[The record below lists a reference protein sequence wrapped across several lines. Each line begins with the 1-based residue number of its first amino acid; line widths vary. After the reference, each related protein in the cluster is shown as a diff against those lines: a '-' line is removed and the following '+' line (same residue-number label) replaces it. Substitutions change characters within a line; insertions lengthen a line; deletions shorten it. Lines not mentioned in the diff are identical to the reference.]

1 MNWLIVTILS
11 YFFLALVSLFDR
23 YLLIR
28 SNLNPYSYTFFI
40 GISWFFIAPFLIPFG
55 LNFEALQASI
65 FAILAG
71 IFSVPAILFLSK
83 GILKSEVSR
92 VVPAIGGFLPIFTF
106 LLFLFFIPQRESLN
120 LFNII
125 SFFLLI
131 SGSILVSSEK
141 FSFKDFNLKN
151 LKYPILSAFF
161 WSLRFFLTKLSFFKL
176 NFATGFFL
184 ILIGGA
190 VFSLTFLF
198 FRKIRK
204 QIFSSKPSFKIS
216 GLFILG
222 QIFGGIGVLLQNFAV
237 FLAKPFQ
244 VPFINALEGTR
255 YVFLIF
261 FVWFLSIFNPRI
273 LKEKIRGKILYQKI
287 FSVILIGTGLAILA
301 LK

>member
-40 GISWFFIAPFLIPFG
+40 GISWFLIAPFLIPFG
-55 LNFEALQASI
+55 LNFGALQASI
-65 FAILAG
+65 FAIL
-71 IFSVPAILFLSK
+71 K
-83 GILKSEVSR
+83 GEVSR

-106 LLFLFFIPQRESLN
+106 LLFLFFVPQRESLN

-222 QIFGGIGVLLQNFAV
+222 QVFGGIGVLLQNFAV